1 MISAYETFGKMF
13 THATIKKQCSHDVD
27 LWNTK
32 KGLITYKITC
42 GLCKQIV
49 MFVPIYKVNNFIKGG
64 K

>member
-1 MISAYETFGKMF
+1 MF

-27 LWNTK
+27 LWSTK

-42 GLCKQIV
+42 GLCKQVV